1 FLTLIFFFYQLFKHI
16 YFETA
21 EEGYMPIVE
30 AAFLTQNSY
39 DERLSLEKPRIS
51 QLKLWKVS
59 NRLT

>member
-1 FLTLIFFFYQLFKHI
+1 LIFFFYQLFKHI

-30 AAFLTQNSY
+30 AALTSLNWYS
-39 DERLSLEKPRIS
+39 ERLSLEKPRIS